1 MSDKEIK
8 PVIKADPLYQM
19 LRHEDVDCFNT
30 NLDLLD
36 STELTGGDYRG
47 LDLRRMNARGLD
59 FSNAYFRNC
68 DLSGIDFR
76 ETNLEGASLMDA
88 KVSGVYFP
96 TALSADEIR
105 LSLDYGTRLRYPND

>member
-19 LRHEDVDCFNT
+19 LRQEDVDDFNA
-30 NLDLLD
+30 NRDSLDT
-36 STELTGGDYRG
+36 SELTGGDYRG
-47 LDLRRMNARGLD
+47 RAQDERRGLD

-96 TALSADEIR
+96 EALSADEIR
-105 LSLDYGTRLRYPND
+105 LSLDHGTRLRYHQD